1 MTIEPLRTGL
11 ARILIALIIATRLR
25 RPPPTGHDENDDAV
39 TTYTAAVLAD
49 AREELDRADRK
60 AQILFA
66 SAGVAIGALLAGLLA
81 GNWSPFELDNA
92 VEWLWWAGVTFA
104 AAAISCLGV
113 TAQLILQAVAGIQGL
128 PSWSMRRTANAEWP
142 CLPAV
147 ER

>member
-1 MTIEPLRTGL
+1 MTIEPTRTGL

-81 GNWSPFELDNA
+81 GNWSPFELA
-92 VEWLWWAGVTFA
+92 SIPGGGVGSA
-104 AAAISCLGV
+104 S
-113 TAQLILQAVAGIQGL
+113 
-128 PSWSMRRTANAEWP
+128 ANVGDRGGRKGPGHEAPTPREESELN
-142 CLPAV
+142 CTL
-147 ER
+147 